1 MKAMRGIGLLWA
13 TVSPKIGIDP
23 RCEEYFANPDWK
35 GDELK
40 IVLDPTVYTTM
51 LAKLPARLGDRF
63 KHYYIQPCSEDF
75 GPAINFVKENP
86 QWRLSLQTQKILNV
100 E

>member
-1 MKAMRGIGLLWA
+1 MLELRRMGLLWV

-23 RCEEYFANPDWK
+23 DWEKYFANPLWC

-40 IVLDPTVYTTM
+40 IVLDPTVCTTY
-51 LAKLPARLGDRF
+51 LAKLPDRLGDRF

-86 QWRLSLQTQKILNV
+86 RWRLSLQTQKILNV